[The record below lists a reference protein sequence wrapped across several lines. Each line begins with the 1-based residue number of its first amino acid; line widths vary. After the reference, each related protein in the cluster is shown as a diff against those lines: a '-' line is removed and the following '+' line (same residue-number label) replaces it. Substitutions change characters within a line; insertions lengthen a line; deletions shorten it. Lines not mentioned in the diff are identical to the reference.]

1 LTVAATRW
9 ALALLALAAG
19 GAIAQ
24 PSQQVLR
31 QGEQVYA
38 RCQACHSLDVDRT
51 GPHHCGLFGRRAGSV
66 PGFDYSEA
74 MKRSGITWNAQ
85 TLDRFLANPAAMVP
99 GTEMTYAG
107 VRDSG
112 ERAALIAWLQ
122 QATRC
127 RPKG

>member
-1 LTVAATRW
+1 MAATRW

-19 GAIAQ
+19 CAIAR

-107 VRDSG
+107 VRDPG

-127 RPKG
+127 RPKD

>member
-1 LTVAATRW
+1 MAATRW

-19 GAIAQ
+19 CAIAR

-31 QGEQVYA
+31 QGEQLYA

-107 VRDSG
+107 VRDPG